1 MTFSKLGTDRD
12 TQQFVYLPKSART
25 KGLYII
31 GLQGMGKS
39 GLMENLIVQ
48 DIDQQIGV
56 CVIDPKREL
65 VDNVLARVPANRE
78 KDVILLDIADMLSF
92 FGLPLLDCANLQ

>member
-39 GLMENLIVQ
+39 GLMENLIMQ

-56 CVIDPKREL
+56 CVLDPKRDL
-65 VDNVLARVPANRE
+65 IDHVLARVPANRE
-78 KDVILLDIADMLSF
+78 KDVILLDIADEDYP
-92 FGLPLLDCANLQ
+92 FGLNLFACP